1 MSADNN
7 TTLEENPKP
16 NCVVGLCVRNNEI
29 GLPKTFDNLLA
40 IRSLFDEFTVIAFY
54 NRSNDN
60 SLSLLKSETRLN
72 VVIIDDGDTPTGSR
86 TMNIARARNGIL
98 GWIRANK
105 PDVDYFIMM
114 DSNSYSC
121 QGDIK
126 PEILGKYL
134 TDKYTK
140 DWDSLSFARIPYYD
154 LWAYS
159 DNVIQLGCWTYPT
172 RLMRYV
178 RSGITAYTYQNVI
191 EKHINNT
198 IFNKKN
204 ENELVAVDSAFCGF
218 AIYKTKVFINHEY
231 LGYLDPSLFDK
242 NKLVQNLRRFPPLQP
257 DGRPVN
263 IQGKL
268 VDCEHRAFHLAAKK
282 YSNARIMV
290 AKDQLF
296 GPFRQPDS

>member
-1 MSADNN
+1 MSQ
-7 TTLEENPKP
+7 ENSKP

-29 GLPKTFDNLLA
+29 GLPKTFDNLMA
-40 IRSLFDEFTVIAFY
+40 IRSLFNEFTVIAFY
-54 NRSNDN
+54 NKSIDRS
-60 SLSLLKSETRLN
+60 LEILKNESRLE
-72 VVIIDDGDTPTGSR
+72 VIIIDDEDTKTDSR

-105 PDVDYFIMM
+105 PDVEYFIMM

-121 QGDIK
+121 QGDIR

-172 RLMRYV
+172 RVMRYV
-178 RSGITAYTYQNVI
+178 RSGITAYMYQAVMNQ
-191 EKHINNT
+191 HIDNT
-198 IFNKKN
+198 IFNKKSK
-204 ENELVAVDSAFCGF
+204 NELVAVDSAFCGF
-218 AIYKTKVFINHEY
+218 AIYKTKVFVNHEY
-231 LGYLDPSLFDK
+231 LGYLDPSLFDE

-268 VDCEHRAFHLAAKK
+268 MDCEHRAFHLAAKK